1 LHINKCVLN
10 IFMITINIQNYG
22 QYQIE
27 QEKLQELMN
36 WLSQNSGVRTQSN
49 ESITNPPT
57 FRGKT
62 LINE

>member
-1 LHINKCVLN
+1 
-10 IFMITINIQNYG
+10 MITINIQNYG

-49 ESITNPPT
+49 ESITNPPI
-57 FRGKT
+57 FQGKT